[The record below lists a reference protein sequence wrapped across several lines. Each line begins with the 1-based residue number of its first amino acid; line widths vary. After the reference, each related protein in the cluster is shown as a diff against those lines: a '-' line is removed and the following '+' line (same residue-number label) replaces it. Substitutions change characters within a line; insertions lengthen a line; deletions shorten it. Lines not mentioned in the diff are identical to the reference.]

1 MEDVSKE
8 ALTSKPRAQNDEAE
22 GVVAEEKKM
31 DDNNVV
37 KDAQVPEPLDGA
49 EKDVADEKKVD
60 EVDATNE
67 AKLRSSEATK
77 ENETKGK
84 DKAPPKDRADGATK
98 EATAPQVTDIQFAI
112 DTEGIKEL
120 GGEENDLTKSPD
132 DAEKA
137 RPVSARKKMKKSNT
151 PKQPDGAVNDLKVD
165 GSDNE
170 QRDNA
175 NSFEPGTFAALGKS
189 AQDAIDIND
198 DSSSS
203 SSSGSSVDEKKKNE
217 VIVVDSDDD
226 SADPMSS
233 YYSRKGGTFHL
244 TKPNNKSNGNTNARA
259 STIDLL
265 DDDSSSDEEA
275 YIIQQETLD
284 VSSDDDDDDEDS
296 MTPKAKSEEVLELS
310 ITSNKPTSNTN
321 AQQPAPQHDKKSAI
335 GPTGKARTQVVSALQ
350 SLTRQLRRSSFT
362 HTIECRS
369 KARVP
374 IINCSTRTGF
384 EGDIAIGG
392 HNGVDTSM
400 YAMSQVKRFNR

>member
-1 MEDVSKE
+1 M
-8 ALTSKPRAQNDEAE
+8 
-22 GVVAEEKKM
+22 
-31 DDNNVV
+31 
-37 KDAQVPEPLDGA
+37 
-49 EKDVADEKKVD
+49 
-60 EVDATNE
+60 
-67 AKLRSSEATK
+67 
-77 ENETKGK
+77 
-84 DKAPPKDRADGATK
+84 
-98 EATAPQVTDIQFAI
+98 
-112 DTEGIKEL
+112 
-120 GGEENDLTKSPD
+120 
-132 DAEKA
+132 
-137 RPVSARKKMKKSNT
+137 
-151 PKQPDGAVNDLKVD
+151 
-165 GSDNE
+165 
-170 QRDNA
+170 
-175 NSFEPGTFAALGKS
+175 
-189 AQDAIDIND
+189 
-198 DSSSS
+198 
-203 SSSGSSVDEKKKNE
+203 
-217 VIVVDSDDD
+217 
-226 SADPMSS
+226 
-233 YYSRKGGTFHL
+233 
-244 TKPNNKSNGNTNARA
+244 TKPNSKSNGNLDARA
-259 STIDLL
+259 SPIDLL

-296 MTPKAKSEEVLELS
+296 VAPKAKSEEVLELS